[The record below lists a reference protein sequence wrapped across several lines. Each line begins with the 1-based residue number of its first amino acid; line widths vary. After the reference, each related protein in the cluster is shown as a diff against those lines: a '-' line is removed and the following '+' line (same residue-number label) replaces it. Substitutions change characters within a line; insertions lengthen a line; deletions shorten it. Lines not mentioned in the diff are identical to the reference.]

1 MPFSVRSAAN
11 TFQWMMD
18 RVLSGL
24 PHVFVYLDDILVAS
38 YTLED
43 HVKDLKAVLER
54 LREFDLII
62 NPDKCLFCRESVE
75 FLGHTVDGSGISPLQ
90 KHTDAI
96 AAFATPSSKLELQR
110 FLGLLNFY
118 RQFLPG
124 VANLLKPLTDALR
137 GPARAELVWTPDCDS
152 AFSAAKS
159 CLTTKM
165 QLAHPNPAAALSVAV
180 DASSSHVGAALQQSA
195 GPGRFLPLAFFS
207 RKLSTAQCKYS
218 TFDRELLAAFSA
230 VRHWRDLL
238 EGRPFQ
244 LFTDHKP
251 LPAALKRVSQPWS
264 ARQQRQLS
272 YLSEFNMEFVH
283 LPGKQNVVADAMSRP
298 PTSSSMPPLSTVCTT
313 SLADGVDFRRM
324 AVLQTSCPEV
334 ARLASSP
341 ALRVE
346 KTTFSGFSLLCDIST
361 GLPRPLVPSSM
372 REEVFRAV
380 HNLAH
385 PGRRA
390 TSRMISSRFVWR
402 GLARDVRLWASLCV
416 SCQRGKV
423 STHTSAPIQRVPVPE
438 VPFSAINVDVV
449 GPLPVSNSMRY
460 LLTVVDRTTRW
471 PEAFPVSDMT
481 TTKLAAAFV
490 EGWVARFG
498 VPAVLTSDRGAQFT
512 SGFWAELCRLL
523 GADHNTTTAYRP
535 QANGLVE
542 RFHRRLKEALRARL
556 AGVDWVAHL
565 PWVMLGVRTAP
576 REDSATSPAQ
586 HAFGTSLLVPGQL
599 LHPDGP
605 PQDVHRHMAG
615 LPPLPTRHN
624 RAAPSRGLS
633 SLQDAEFVFIRDDR
647 PNRPALA
654 PLYSGPFRVLERTD
668 SFFVVQYGDK
678 SERVNLHRLKPALL
692 PAGTEPAVP
701 AKRGRPPRSSSPAA
715 RTPRGRPPRS
725 APPTRVGPAR
735 AAKKSVRFSLK

>member
-1 MPFSVRSAAN
+1 MVPWARSAA
-11 TFQWMMD
+11 F
-18 RVLSGL
+18 
-24 PHVFVYLDDILVAS
+24 H
-38 YTLED
+38 
-43 HVKDLKAVLER
+43 ER
-54 LREFDLII
+54 
-62 NPDKCLFCRESVE
+62 S
-75 FLGHTVDGSGISPLQ
+75 
-90 KHTDAI
+90 
-96 AAFATPSSKLELQR
+96 PSS
-110 FLGLLNFY
+110 
-118 RQFLPG
+118 
-124 VANLLKPLTDALR
+124 
-137 GPARAELVWTPDCDS
+137 
-152 AFSAAKS
+152 
-159 CLTTKM
+159 
-165 QLAHPNPAAALSVAV
+165 
-180 DASSSHVGAALQQSA
+180 
-195 GPGRFLPLAFFS
+195 
-207 RKLSTAQCKYS
+207 
-218 TFDRELLAAFSA
+218 
-230 VRHWRDLL
+230 
-238 EGRPFQ
+238 
-244 LFTDHKP
+244 
-251 LPAALKRVSQPWS
+251 
-264 ARQQRQLS
+264 
-272 YLSEFNMEFVH
+272 
-283 LPGKQNVVADAMSRP
+283 
-298 PTSSSMPPLSTVCTT
+298 
-313 SLADGVDFRRM
+313 
-324 AVLQTSCPEV
+324 
-334 ARLASSP
+334 
-341 ALRVE
+341 
-346 KTTFSGFSLLCDIST
+346 
-361 GLPRPLVPSSM
+361 
-372 REEVFRAV
+372 
-380 HNLAH
+380 
-385 PGRRA
+385 
-390 TSRMISSRFVWR
+390 
-402 GLARDVRLWASLCV
+402 
-416 SCQRGKV
+416 
-423 STHTSAPIQRVPVPE
+423 
-438 VPFSAINVDVV
+438 
-449 GPLPVSNSMRY
+449 NS
-460 LLTVVDRTTRW
+460 
-471 PEAFPVSDMT
+471 
-481 TTKLAAAFV
+481 AFV